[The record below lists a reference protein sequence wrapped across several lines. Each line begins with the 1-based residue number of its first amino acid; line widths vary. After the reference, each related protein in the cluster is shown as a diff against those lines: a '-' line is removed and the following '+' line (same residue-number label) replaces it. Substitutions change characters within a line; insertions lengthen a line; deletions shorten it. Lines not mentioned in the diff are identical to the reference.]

1 MPPRKKAPAKEASGV
16 REGKGARGGQPGRS
30 RWAVD
35 ERNVLA
41 DDEAR
46 TGLSSQ
52 PTDLGASRR
61 SQSKR
66 KRRKR
71 KKNADNDD
79 AIGRLTQH
87 VAPKTPGHFAASV
100 TARETEASSSSDE
113 DGTDLGEKKQRCER
127 SVCSYDSSGDEQVDK
142 RSGKRSANARKEMN
156 NSFGSTNAPP
166 KVKDRVRRTSN
177 RCQQPTILHAID
189 DDAELLSPLT
199 GASPLRDSPSD
210 IAGRGSP
217 RAAPGRGSPGRGS
230 PGRGSDHLGVDV

>member
-1 MPPRKKAPAKEASGV
+1 
-16 REGKGARGGQPGRS
+16 
-30 RWAVD
+30 VD

-52 PTDLGASRR
+52 PTDLGAR

-66 KRRKR
+66 KRRKP

-79 AIGRLTQH
+79 AIGRLTQD
-87 VAPKTPGHFAASV
+87 VALKTPGHFAASV

-166 KVKDRVRRTSN
+166 KVKKDRVRRN
-177 RCQQPTILHAID
+177 RCQQPTILH
-189 DDAELLSPLT
+189 
-199 GASPLRDSPSD
+199 
-210 IAGRGSP
+210 
-217 RAAPGRGSPGRGS
+217 
-230 PGRGSDHLGVDV
+230 LGLGLGLGLE

>member
-16 REGKGARGGQPGRS
+16 REGKGAREPGRS
-30 RWAVD
+30 RGAVE
-35 ERNVLA
+35 ERNILA
-41 DDEAR
+41 DDEKR

-66 KRRKR
+66 KRRKP

-100 TARETEASSSSDE
+100 TARQTEASSSSDE

-127 SVCSYDSSGDEQVDK
+127 SLFSYDSSGDEQVDK

-166 KVKDRVRRTSN
+166 KVKKDRVRRN
-177 RCQQPTILHAID
+177 RCQQPTILH
-189 DDAELLSPLT
+189 
-199 GASPLRDSPSD
+199 
-210 IAGRGSP
+210 
-217 RAAPGRGSPGRGS
+217 
-230 PGRGSDHLGVDV
+230 LGLGLGLE